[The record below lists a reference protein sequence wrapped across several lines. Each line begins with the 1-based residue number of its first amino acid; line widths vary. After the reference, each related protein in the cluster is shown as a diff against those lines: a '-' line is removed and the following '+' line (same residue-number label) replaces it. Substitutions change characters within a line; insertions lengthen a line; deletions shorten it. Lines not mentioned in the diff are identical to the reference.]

1 MAEPIHV
8 LVELLV
14 NSHLFT
20 SEGMIDPTG
29 RLDGGTPTMGIT
41 PPPPRGPY
49 GISFALGGFMRKGP
63 WMMAIYLSSS
73 TPSKAILRSGSLVSQ
88 GTVHAEASFPDEVS
102 RAPGTAA

>member
-1 MAEPIHV
+1 
-8 LVELLV
+8 
-14 NSHLFT
+14 
-20 SEGMIDPTG
+20 
-29 RLDGGTPTMGIT
+29 
-41 PPPPRGPY
+41 
-49 GISFALGGFMRKGP
+49 MRKGP